1 MPGPEG
7 GEPHVR
13 PYESMIIF
21 DAELEE
27 PAIAA
32 VLDRSTELIRS
43 GGGERGAID
52 RWGKRAFAYE
62 MRHRREGYYVV
73 MEYTAEPAVA
83 AEIDRLLHLADEVI
97 RHKTVRLPD
106 SIKVTPGTKPS
117 GNRPGGRTVTSKAGG
132 DTAAKADQ
140 GAAAKADQGSAGKA
154 VGDAEGQA
162 GGDKAE
168 HDTEAAASSETS

>member
-1 MPGPEG
+1 M
-7 GEPHVR
+7 R

-43 GGGERGAID
+43 GGGERGPID

-106 SIKVTPGTKPS
+106 SIKRDSVKAEPAKPAS
-117 GNRPGGRTVTSKAGG
+117 GNRSGGRSGR
-132 DTAAKADQ
+132 
-140 GAAAKADQGSAGKA
+140 
-154 VGDAEGQA
+154 QA
-162 GGDKAE
+162 QRR
-168 HDTEAAASSETS
+168 H

>member
-1 MPGPEG
+1 MVPGPEG
-7 GEPHVR
+7 GEPLLR

-32 VLDRSTELIRS
+32 VLDRSTELIRA
-43 GGGERGAID
+43 GGGERGSID

-73 MEYTAEPAVA
+73 MEYTAEPPVA
-83 AEIDRLLHLADEVI
+83 AEIDRLLHLADEVL

-106 SIKVTPGTKPS
+106 SIKVSPGRKPA
-117 GNRPGGRTVTSKAGG
+117 GRPAGRTSG
-132 DTAAKADQ
+132 DT
-140 GAAAKADQGSAGKA
+140 GAAA
-154 VGDAEGQA
+154 
-162 GGDKAE
+162 
-168 HDTEAAASSETS
+168 HSETS